1 MFEFLFS
8 KPAVGKTAPTIWVS
22 EPRSKSEGVVM
33 TKHERI
39 LAVLEK
45 TGPSNSGYT
54 AGQLAGLVNTTV
66 PSVRA
71 RISELRRAG
80 YSVYANTRAKDN
92 KTFYR
97 LGTPS
102 RKMVAAAYAVLGSA
116 AFSR

>member
-22 EPRSKSEGVVM
+22 KPRSKSQGVVM

-39 LAVLEK
+39 LKVLGSV
-45 TGPSNSGYT
+45 GPSNSGYT
-54 AGQLAGLVNTTV
+54 AGQLAGLVDTTV

-71 RISELRRAG
+71 RISELRRSG
-80 YSVYANTRAKDN
+80 YAVYANTRAKDN

-97 LGTPS
+97 LGKPS
-102 RKMVAAAYAVLGSA
+102 REMVAQAYAVFGSA
-116 AFSR
+116 AFGN